1 MSAASPQDKVFVL
14 KIMFGGQVDAFDYH
28 YFGWNEML
36 LLDALTG
43 AGFSSR
49 VRVPSFDLFDDTSCF
64 QPFGFPISLNVVAK
78 K

>member
-14 KIMFGGQVDAFDYH
+14 KIMFGGQIDAFDYH
-28 YFGWNEML
+28 YSGWNEMQF
-36 LLDALTG
+36 LDALTG
-43 AGFSSR
+43 AGFSSC

-64 QPFGFPISLNVVAK
+64 QPLGFPISLNVVAK